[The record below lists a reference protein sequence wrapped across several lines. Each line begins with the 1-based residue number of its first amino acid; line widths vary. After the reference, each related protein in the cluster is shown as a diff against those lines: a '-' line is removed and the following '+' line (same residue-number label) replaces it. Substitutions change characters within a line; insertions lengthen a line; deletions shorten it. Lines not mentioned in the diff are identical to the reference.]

1 MRRVRIFPNPVREVD
16 GVWITMADGVRL
28 AARIWMP
35 EDAES
40 EPVPAILEYIPY
52 RKSDHTR
59 ARDDLN
65 HPYFAGHGYAS
76 IRVDIRGSG
85 DSEGVLTDE
94 YTSQELEDGVRIIDW
109 LAGQPWCDGNVGMIG
124 ISWGGFNGL
133 QIAALQPE
141 ALKAVITVCS
151 TDDRYADDVHY
162 MGGCML
168 LDNLSWA
175 SVMFA
180 GNASPPD
187 PAVVGDNWRAMWLD
201 RLKGSGLWLDQWTRH
216 QHRDP
221 YWKHGSVCEDFSRVQ
236 CPVFAVS
243 GWADGYSNAVFRLL
257 ARLEAPCKGLVGP
270 WSHRYPHLGK
280 AGPAIGFLQES
291 LRWWDH
297 WLKGEDTGVMD
308 EPALRAWMLDSIAP
322 ARSYEVR
329 PGRWVGEAGWPS
341 AHIVERRFAL
351 GDGTLVDAADPD
363 ATDAPTDASAPRS
376 ICSPLK
382 TGLMAGKWCSYAN
395 GPDLAGDQRDDDAG
409 SLVFDTAPL
418 AEPLEI
424 LGAVVVELEL
434 AVDRPLAMIAARLN
448 DVRPDGSVTRVTY
461 GVLNLTHRDSHE
473 NPEPMVP
480 GERYRVRLALNDI
493 GQHFPAGHRLRLSL
507 SSSYWPLVWPS
518 PEPVTLT
525 VWPSAS
531 VLCLPVRPPNDAD
544 RRLPELAR
552 PTGSMPTPNTVI
564 EPGANDWQIVHDLGS
579 GRFSLDVTD
588 AEGVYR
594 LENTDTQIEQRGTER
609 YTAVGDDV
617 LSVEGEARWTL
628 GFQREGWRV
637 RTHTETH
644 MRVDADYFYIRATLM
659 AEEDGEPVYHDEW
672 NISVP
677 RHHV

>member
-1 MRRVRIFPNPVREVD
+1 
-16 GVWITMADGVRL
+16 MAL
-28 AARIWMP
+28 
-35 EDAES
+35 
-40 EPVPAILEYIPY
+40 
-52 RKSDHTR
+52 H
-59 ARDDLN
+59 
-65 HPYFAGHGYAS
+65 
-76 IRVDIRGSG
+76 
-85 DSEGVLTDE
+85 GVLH
-94 YTSQELEDGVRIIDW
+94 
-109 LAGQPWCDGNVGMIG
+109 GQ
-124 ISWGGFNGL
+124 
-133 QIAALQPE
+133 
-141 ALKAVITVCS
+141 
-151 TDDRYADDVHY
+151 
-162 MGGCML
+162 
-168 LDNLSWA
+168 
-175 SVMFA
+175 
-180 GNASPPD
+180 
-187 PAVVGDNWRAMWLD
+187 
-201 RLKGSGLWLDQWTRH
+201 
-216 QHRDP
+216 
-221 YWKHGSVCEDFSRVQ
+221 
-236 CPVFAVS
+236 
-243 GWADGYSNAVFRLL
+243 
-257 ARLEAPCKGLVGP
+257 AP
-270 WSHRYPHLGK
+270 
-280 AGPAIGFLQES
+280 
-291 LRWWDH
+291 
-297 WLKGEDTGVMD
+297 
-308 EPALRAWMLDSIAP
+308 
-322 ARSYEVR
+322 
-329 PGRWVGEAGWPS
+329 

-376 ICSPLK
+376 IRSPLK

-480 GERYRVRLALNDI
+480 GERYRIRLALNDI

-531 VLCLPVRPPNDAD
+531 LLRLPVRPPNDAD

-617 LSVEGEARWTL
+617 LSAEGEARWTL
-628 GFQREGWRV
+628 GFHREGWRV
-637 RTHTETH
+637 RTHTETR
-644 MRVDADYFYIRATLM
+644 MRVDADYFYIRATLT

>member
-1 MRRVRIFPNPVREVD
+1 MRRLRIFPKKVREID

-35 EDAES
+35 DDAEA

-76 IRVDIRGSG
+76 VRVDIRGSG

-94 YTSQELEDGVRIIDW
+94 YTIQELDDGVRIIEW
-109 LAGQPWCDGNVGMIG
+109 LASQPWCDGNVGMIG

-187 PAVVGDNWRAMWLD
+187 PAVVGDNWRSMWLD

-221 YWKHGSVCEDFSRVQ
+221 FWKHGSVCEDFSRIR

-257 ARLEAPCKGLVGP
+257 ARLESPCKGLIGP
-270 WSHRYPHLGK
+270 WSHRYPHLGE

-291 LRWWDH
+291 LRWWDY
-297 WLKGEDTGVMD
+297 WLKGEETGVME

-322 ARSYEVR
+322 ARRYDVR
-329 PGRWVGEAGWPS
+329 PGRWVGETGWPS
-341 AHIVERRFAL
+341 AHIDEHTLVL
-351 GDGTLVDAADPD
+351 GRGTLTGDDEPREEQDPQQ
-363 ATDAPTDASAPRS
+363 

-382 TGLMAGKWCSYAN
+382 TGLMAGKWCSYAD

-418 AEPLEI
+418 AEPVEI
-424 LGAVVVELEL
+424 LGQVVVELEL
-434 AVDRPLAMIAARLN
+434 AVDRPVAMIAARLN

-461 GVLNLTHRDSHE
+461 GVLNLTHRDGHD
-473 NPEPMVP
+473 NPVPLVP
-480 GERYRVRLALNDI
+480 GERYRIRVTLNDI
-493 GQHFPAGHRLRLSL
+493 GQHFPAGHRIRLSL
-507 SSSYWPLVWPS
+507 STSYWPLTWPS

-531 VLCLPVRPPNDAD
+531 ALRLPVRPPRDSD
-544 RRLPELAR
+544 RKLPRMAR

-564 EPGANDWQIVHDLGS
+564 EPGDNDWQIVHELAS
-579 GRFSLDVTD
+579 GRFHLDVTD
-588 AEGVYR
+588 AAGVYR
-594 LENTDTQIEQRGTER
+594 LENTGTQIEQRGTER
-609 YTAVGDDV
+609 YSATGDDV
-617 LSVEGEARWTL
+617 LSVSGETRWTL
-628 GFQREGWRV
+628 GFHREGWSV
-637 RTHTETH
+637 RTHTYTQMH
-644 MRVDADYFYIRATLM
+644 VDANYFYIRATLT
-659 AEEDGEPVYHDEW
+659 AEEDGEAVYHDEW
-672 NISVP
+672 NVSVP